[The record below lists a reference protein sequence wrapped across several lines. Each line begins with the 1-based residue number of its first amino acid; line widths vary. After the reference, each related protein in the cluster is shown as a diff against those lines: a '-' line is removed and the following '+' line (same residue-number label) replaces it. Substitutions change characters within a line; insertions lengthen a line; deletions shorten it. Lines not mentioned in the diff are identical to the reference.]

1 MAGAGIQGL
10 CEETSLITSFLELA
24 CPHSSK
30 HTTCIRGRAAG
41 GKVKGKGI
49 VFLGFYLFSRKSSSF
64 RASPCD
70 SWSGW
75 SHSPPLA
82 AGEAGNEAYHLSAP
96 RGEEGDR
103 GEGMSSPH
111 LCHLS
116 RAGWG
121 PRVSTD
127 RRPPGTCWSCV
138 PAAKRQMHPFQR
150 QERNRGAHI
159 QGWYSGLWRGPSS
172 VW

>member
-1 MAGAGIQGL
+1 M
-10 CEETSLITSFLELA
+10 
-24 CPHSSK
+24 
-30 HTTCIRGRAAG
+30 
-41 GKVKGKGI
+41 KGKGI

-70 SWSGW
+70 SWPGW

-96 RGEEGDR
+96 RGEAGDR

-116 RAGWG
+116 RVGRG

-138 PAAKRQMHPFQR
+138 PAAKRQTHASLSGPGTKH
-150 QERNRGAHI
+150 RGSHSRLVLRLME
-159 QGWYSGLWRGPSS
+159 GTLVR
-172 VW
+172 VVRL